1 MKILLINHN
10 PVVSRLTTLSA
21 KKENVQLDEIKEINE
36 LKASDYS
43 VVFVDNESYNHEV
56 ENLLKNSDIDKK
68 VLFYAQGEEESQVN
82 FSESILKPFLPS
94 EVSAILR
101 ETKIERH
108 NKEQQNAPESE
119 EEFADLMELVGS
131 REKTIDNLKLETPA
145 KAVADTVEPDKVEKV
160 ELDTSLFDE
169 PVSET
174 KETDLDTLNLLKQ
187 ELEAKQSDTPEPENT
202 EADLKAETANAQ
214 QDELNLQLE
223 EAFPLDLDN
232 KEEKSPTKEE
242 RFENVEATKESDNA
256 LFELDKEIESNTKE
270 DLLDFDLESQNEVDF
285 SAETQP
291 EVPAQE
297 AKDTQILDSS
307 EISNIKALLDD
318 ESKTLDETQTLD
330 DVITPSIPHVQD
342 EPTDTKKKKKKEKK
356 RELTPEADEEA
367 LTHSNALVET
377 IKSLPAEELRHF
389 LRGAKI
395 HITIEFPN
403 EM

>member
-21 KKENVQLDEIKEINE
+21 KKENVQLDEIKEISE

-56 ENLLKNSDIDKK
+56 ENLLTNSDIDKK
-68 VLFYAQGEEESQVN
+68 VLFYAQGEEESQAN

-101 ETKIERH
+101 ETKIEHH
-108 NKEQQNAPESE
+108 NKEQESASESE

-131 REKTIDNLKLETPA
+131 REKTIDNLNLETSA
-145 KAVADTVEPDKVEKV
+145 QAVADTVEQEKV

-174 KETDLDTLNLLKQ
+174 KENDLDTLNLLKQ
-187 ELEAKQSDTPEPENT
+187 ELEAKQSDTPEPKST

-242 RFENVEATKESDNA
+242 RFENVEATKETDNA
-256 LFELDKEIESNTKE
+256 LFELDKEIETNTKE
-270 DLLDFDLESQNEVDF
+270 DILDFDLESQNEVDF
-285 SAETQP
+285 SAETQS
-291 EVPAQE
+291 EVPTQE

-318 ESKTLDETQTLD
+318 ESKILDETQTLD
-330 DVITPSIPHVQD
+330 DVITPSIPLVQD

-356 RELTPEADEEA
+356 REFTPEADEEA

-377 IKSLPAEELRHF
+377 I
-389 LRGAKI
+389 
-395 HITIEFPN
+395 
-403 EM
+403 